1 MALQDNA
8 LVTLQQVK
16 DRLGITGITEDANLE
31 MLINSMSDDFESYCG
46 RIFRELTITGYELK
60 GTDRQEITLP
70 QRPITAISKITLNDI
85 ELETK
90 ANDEYGGYYLIP
102 DNMGREGYT
111 GKVGRQCGWF
121 STGYVNN
128 PLEYTRDVDFRTINI
143 VVDYTG
149 GYSTIPSNL
158 QNAALTEIAREYN
171 YQNQGYKEILQEK
184 IQSVSV
190 SATKS
195 DIDESTGWSRR
206 TINILNRYRNVV
218 ILWVQGI

>member
-8 LVTLQQVK
+8 LVTLDQVK
-16 DRLGITGITEDANLE
+16 TRLGITGDTENDYLE
-31 MLINSMSDDFESYCG
+31 SLINANGDDFESYCN

-70 QRPITAISKITLNDI
+70 QRPITAISKIELNDV

-90 ANDEYGGYYLIP
+90 ANDELGGYYLIP
-102 DNMGREGYT
+102 DTMGREGYT

-128 PLEYTRDVDFRTINI
+128 ALEFTRDVDFRTINI

-149 GYSTIPSNL
+149 GFDTIPADL

-171 YQNQGYKEILQEK
+171 YQEDNYIQVLQEK
-184 IQSVSV
+184 VQSVSI
-190 SATKS
+190 SGTKS
-195 DIDESTGWSRR
+195 DINNDTGWTTR
-206 TINILNRYRNVV
+206 TMRVLNKYRMVAIL
-218 ILWVQGI
+218 